1 MAFRRRRSKLSRS
14 VRLIAGSSV
23 LIGLVLTG
31 AGVAQSFSN
40 LASASPSGVGQ
51 QLASDTGGMS
61 EYSICAG
68 VASSATC
75 SFRGQPSATEVQGAM
90 AVDGN
95 FSGFNFYFGD
105 MLTNTVVLAAAG
117 NISGSL
123 AVIGAGNSGVYGGSD
138 YAHVPADYCTP
149 SPCSLPESNLVPAS
163 TNNPLPNF
171 SAINAALTSESATL
185 GALTSTAGT
194 TIAPSL
200 PTLVLTGT
208 NTQENVFD
216 LAPGEL
222 AATSNLYVNVPPGS
236 STVINVPDT
245 SVNCSGTACLQIAYY
260 WDGSV
265 YEAGNA
271 SPGPTVQALEANTV
285 LNFPNATSVDLNSA
299 GPSLNILAPYA
310 DFTFINGNIIGYVYA
325 NQVNGTFENELPW
338 SGGVPTT
345 TTTTTTPI
353 CTTSSS
359 TTTSTTGSTGSSSTT
374 STTGSS
380 GASSTTT
387 TTAPICTSTTT
398 TIPICTS
405 STTTSSTT
413 STTGSTS
420 SSSTTSTTSSTGSSS
435 TTTTTAPTCTTI
447 TTGSTG
453 SSGTTS
459 TTVVV
464 PNTPGTVGTTTTTT
478 LPTTTTVPTTSALAT
493 TTTTTIA
500 PTTTTVATSTSTT
513 VRTHARSVTTTTA
526 PAATTTTA
534 PAATTTIAPA
544 ATTTTAPA
552 VTTTIV
558 RTHAHSGT
566 TSTVPVVSTTV
577 VHVVPTTTAPLVT
590 TTAVRGV
597 TSTTATS
604 PTTAPSTTAPTT
616 TAPTTTAPASTTT
629 TAPTTTTTT
638 PGTLAYTGSDS
649 SRMLGFGLAL
659 ILLGG
664 GVVAFSYRRR
674 PLV

>member
-285 LNFPNATSVDLNSA
+285 LNFPNATSVNLNSA

-374 STTGSS
+374 
-380 GASSTTT
+380 
-387 TTAPICTSTTT
+387 
-398 TIPICTS
+398 
-405 STTTSSTT
+405 
-413 STTGSTS
+413 
-420 SSSTTSTTSSTGSSS
+420 
-435 TTTTTAPTCTTI
+435 TTTAPTCTTI

-493 TTTTTIA
+493 TPTTTIA

-534 PAATTTIAPA
+534 PAATTTTAPA

-616 TAPTTTAPASTTT
+616 TAPASTTT

>member
-117 NISGSL
+117 IISGSL

-374 STTGSS
+374 
-380 GASSTTT
+380 
-387 TTAPICTSTTT
+387 
-398 TIPICTS
+398 
-405 STTTSSTT
+405 
-413 STTGSTS
+413 
-420 SSSTTSTTSSTGSSS
+420 
-435 TTTTTAPTCTTI
+435 TTTAPTCTTI

-493 TTTTTIA
+493 TSTTTIA

-534 PAATTTIAPA
+534 PAATTTTAPA

-616 TAPTTTAPASTTT
+616 TAPASTTT

>member
-285 LNFPNATSVDLNSA
+285 LNFPNATSVNLNSA

-353 CTTSSS
+353 CT
-359 TTTSTTGSTGSSSTT
+359 
-374 STTGSS
+374 
-380 GASSTTT
+380 
-387 TTAPICTSTTT
+387 
-398 TIPICTS
+398 
-405 STTTSSTT
+405 
-413 STTGSTS
+413 TS

-534 PAATTTIAPA
+534 PAATTTTAPAATTTTAAAATTTTAPAATTTTAPAATTTIAPA

-616 TAPTTTAPASTTT
+616 TAPASTTT

>member
-285 LNFPNATSVDLNSA
+285 LNFPNATSVNLNSA

-534 PAATTTIAPA
+534 PA
-544 ATTTTAPA
+544 

-616 TAPTTTAPASTTT
+616 TAPASTTT